1 MKVTMEMICEKLK
14 SDNGK
19 CLKYGVFDDG
29 FDRVVFTRN
38 NEIVINGHTVYNKAY
53 HEMIWNEYMKL
64 KERKSKRTVPG
75 VKANGFTLIE
85 LMVLIVILG
94 ILASI
99 AIPAFIA
106 KSDQVYNPM
115 ERACP
120 NGLATAVTPQGEE
133 ILVCRKNPTI
143 QPKQTVSFGD

>member
-1 MKVTMEMICEKLK
+1 MKATMEMICEKLK

-75 VKANGFTLIE
+75 SKISGFTLIE
-85 LMVLIVILG
+85 LMIVVVI
-94 ILASI
+94 IAVLASI
-99 AIPAFIA
+99 AVPAIFGNKGQI
-106 KSDQVYNPM
+106 YNPL
-115 ERACP
+115 EAACP
-120 NGLATAVTPQGEE
+120 NGLATAITPQGEE
-133 ILVCRKNPTI
+133 ILVCRKVPAI
-143 QPKQTVSFGD
+143 KQSVKFSD